1 MLQRKKKDNTLIS
14 WKLVQQYIIAATIVL
29 LCKVLTFFIFFV
41 SQCFPFKICMVAYMS
56 AVGILPERVV
66 SACSAYLVNCVYSR
80 VSICIYAWLPIW
92 ALCRYICMVAHMSA
106 VGILLEMVPLISLTV
121 CAWMPICSCLEF
133 YLSTFC
139 CKYNG

>member
-1 MLQRKKKDNTLIS
+1 
-14 WKLVQQYIIAATIVL
+14 
-29 LCKVLTFFIFFV
+29 
-41 SQCFPFKICMVAYMS
+41 MVAYMS
-56 AVGILPERVV
+56 AVGILPDRVV
-66 SACSAYLVNCVYSR
+66 SACVYSR

-106 VGILLEMVPLISLTV
+106 VGILPEMVPLISLTV

-133 YLSTFC
+133 YLSTFF